1 MELENCEK
9 TKILIILLTFTQMC
23 LGWLSVEIA
32 PPLSNLVHRGTFG
45 EEDFHLNDLPQKR
58 FVCINKSTV
67 NAKSQIGSID
77 IKNG

>member
-1 MELENCEK
+1 LKKHKLSYQKKAIHIVELENCEK

-32 PPLSNLVHRGTFG
+32 PPLSNLVHWGTFG

-58 FVCINKSTV
+58 FV
-67 NAKSQIGSID
+67 
-77 IKNG
+77 